1 MKKVL
6 FIAFASLSF
15 LSASA
20 FAGENCLY
28 GKNKNLV
35 MAAVEEA
42 QNMEKVDPTLL
53 ALLKKQQS
61 EKVQVQQIIT
71 FN

>member
-6 FIAFASLSF
+6 FVAFASLSF
-15 LSASA
+15 LSAGA
-20 FAGENCLY
+20 VAGENCLY

-35 MAAVEEA
+35 MAAVEESK
-42 QNMEKVDPTLL
+42 NIEKVDPTLL

-61 EKVQVQQIIT
+61 EQERVQQIIT